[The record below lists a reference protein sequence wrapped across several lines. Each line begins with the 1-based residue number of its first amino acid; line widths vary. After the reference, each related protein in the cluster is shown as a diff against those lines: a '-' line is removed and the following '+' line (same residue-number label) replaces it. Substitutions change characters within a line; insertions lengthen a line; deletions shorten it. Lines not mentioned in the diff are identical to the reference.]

1 MGSSLV
7 PLKSALL
14 MTRRKKGSW
23 NIGGIKVQRGYHQQ
37 IDTRAPKSNRKGGE
51 WDWDLGR
58 GFVRVSTSQSSS
70 LFA

>member
-23 NIGGIKVQRGYHQQ
+23 NIGGAVGVSGHQQ
-37 IDTRAPKSNRKGGE
+37 IDTRAPKSNRNGGE

-58 GFVRVSTSQSSS
+58 GFVRVSTSES
-70 LFA
+70 L

>member
-23 NIGGIKVQRGYHQQ
+23 NIGGAEGESE
-37 IDTRAPKSNRKGGE
+37 RASTDRHEGTKEQPKWWGMG
-51 WDWDLGR
+51 LGF
-58 GFVRVSTSQSSS
+58 G
-70 LFA
+70 

>member
-23 NIGGIKVQRGYHQQ
+23 NIGGAEG
-37 IDTRAPKSNRKGGE
+37 
-51 WDWDLGR
+51 
-58 GFVRVSTSQSSS
+58 RVSWRASTDPGHQR
-70 LFA
+70 ATEMVGNGVW

>member
-23 NIGGIKVQRGYHQQ
+23 NIGGAEGRVIGEHQQ

-51 WDWDLGR
+51 WDIGVGDLG
-58 GFVRVSTSQSSS
+58 GFHFEVFLGVV
-70 LFA
+70 

>member
-23 NIGGIKVQRGYHQQ
+23 NIGGAEGRVSEHQQ
-37 IDTRAPKSNRKGGE
+37 IDTRAPKSNRNGG
-51 WDWDLGR
+51 DIR
-58 GFVRVSTSQSSS
+58 I
-70 LFA
+70 

>member
-23 NIGGIKVQRGYHQQ
+23 NIGGIKVQRGE
-37 IDTRAPKSNRKGGE
+37 RASTDRHEGTKEQPKWWGMG
-51 WDWDLGR
+51 W
-58 GFVRVSTSQSSS
+58 GFG
-70 LFA
+70 

>member
-23 NIGGIKVQRGYHQQ
+23 NIGGAEG
-37 IDTRAPKSNRKGGE
+37 
-51 WDWDLGR
+51 
-58 GFVRVSTSQSSS
+58 RVSWRASTDRHEGTKEQPKGSGRDIG
-70 LFA
+70 